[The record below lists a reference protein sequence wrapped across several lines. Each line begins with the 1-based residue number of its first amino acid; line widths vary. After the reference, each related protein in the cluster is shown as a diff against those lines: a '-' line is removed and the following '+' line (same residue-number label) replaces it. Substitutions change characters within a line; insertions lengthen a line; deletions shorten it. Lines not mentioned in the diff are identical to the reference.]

1 MITDR
6 QEPTAVRTWSSS
18 VTSERLLCKCRVPG
32 LMITSSTNCRYSTL
46 RDNNQYHGLHTDTH
60 TQIHR
65 HRYTDR
71 QSQMIN
77 EHTCTHTC
85 ACINTQ
91 SLVGLPQ
98 SVTTA
103 RRLSDTSDQT
113 AYRRRCTVRI
123 GRFASPYRSLTDCI
137 QTVYQYCTHQLL
149 ISTLVGVILKSASHS
164 KISQL

>member
-6 QEPTAVRTWSSS
+6 QQPTAVRTWSSS

-85 ACINTQ
+85 DASTHRAW
-91 SLVGLPQ
+91 LVCLNLSPQ
-98 SVTTA
+98 PDDSVTPVTRLHTDGGVLYVSAVSLLRTA
-103 RRLSDTSDQT
+103 VSPT
-113 AYRRRCTVRI
+113 AYRQCT
-123 GRFASPYRSLTDCI
+123 S
-137 QTVYQYCTHQLL
+137 TVH
-149 ISTLVGVILKSASHS
+149 ISC
-164 KISQL
+164 